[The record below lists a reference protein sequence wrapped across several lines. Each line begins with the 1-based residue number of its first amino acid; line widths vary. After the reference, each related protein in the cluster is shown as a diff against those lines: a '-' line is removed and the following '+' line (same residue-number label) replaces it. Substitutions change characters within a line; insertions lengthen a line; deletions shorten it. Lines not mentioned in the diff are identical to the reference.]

1 MRDLLAGCGAE
12 EFIPVFAKRNITFK
26 QFQYMEDKELKEVR
40 DHWMM
45 WYRYRQHSVDCG
57 VHPTLMF
64 ISLGVRQALWTC
76 EPLVKYYSAVN

>member
-40 DHWMM
+40 DHWM
-45 WYRYRQHSVDCG
+45 V
-57 VHPTLMF
+57 
-64 ISLGVRQALWTC
+64 
-76 EPLVKYYSAVN
+76 